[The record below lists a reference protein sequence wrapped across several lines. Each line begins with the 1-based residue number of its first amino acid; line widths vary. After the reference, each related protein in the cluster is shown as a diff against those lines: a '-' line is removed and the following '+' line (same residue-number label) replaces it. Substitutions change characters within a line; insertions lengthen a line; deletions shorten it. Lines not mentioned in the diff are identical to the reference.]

1 MGNKTRKK
9 YKKNKI
15 IILTYPILS
24 YTLGRRLGMA
34 VACREE
40 LVGGAHP
47 KKNKITACGLWL
59 AACGLLP
66 VACGLELQTSCNRSN
81 LEYYDV
87 AADPRSISTLQHQYS
102 TYRKWTRDQS
112 ILIVKEFSSMEVK
125 PHSLLYTDPRSIA
138 KPFSYLPY

>member
-24 YTLGRRLGMA
+24 YTLGRPLGMA

-47 KKNKITACGLWL
+47 KKNKKLV
-59 AACGLLP
+59 ACGLLP
-66 VACGLELQTSCNRSN
+66 VACRLIWLPRN
-81 LEYYDV
+81 LV
-87 AADPRSISTLQHQYS
+87 I
-102 TYRKWTRDQS
+102 
-112 ILIVKEFSSMEVK
+112 IFSR
-125 PHSLLYTDPRSIA
+125 Y
-138 KPFSYLPY
+138 

>member
-1 MGNKTRKK
+1 
-9 YKKNKI
+9 
-15 IILTYPILS
+15 
-24 YTLGRRLGMA
+24 MA

-59 AACGLLP
+59 

-87 AADPRSISTLQHQYS
+87 AADPRSISPLQHQYS

-138 KPFSYLPY
+138 IFRRSVELERSSC